1 MEWCTQQAQSSPLRV
16 KEPKQQ
22 ISAPASHRGDS
33 LECEFSQVNSLKKQI
48 KQKPNNITKFTLTT
62 TSRI

>member
-1 MEWCTQQAQSSPLRV
+1 MVHTAGSKKPIKGKRI
-16 KEPKQQ
+16 KQL
-22 ISAPASHRGDS
+22 SAPASHRGDS